1 VDLPL
6 GTTGFAAVV
15 LAGGTAARLDGAD
28 KASLEHAG
36 RTLLEWAVDALID
49 AHEVVVVGDPVPTTR
64 PVTFTRESPRYGGPV
79 AALLT
84 GRDALAR
91 QPTTLGVLAV
101 DMPHVT
107 AYTFRRLHE
116 AARGRDGAFLTDTG
130 GRRQLAGVLDVARL
144 DAVRPGHED
153 QHGMALH
160 RLLAGLDLAEVPPH
174 GDEGRDVDTW
184 ADVRDLQEDISNP
197 QRVGGCGPAPDLGN
211 LRT

>member
-1 VDLPL
+1 MDLPP
-6 GTTGFAAVV
+6 GTTRFAAVV

-36 RTLLEWAVDALID
+36 RTLLEWSIDALID
-49 AHEVVVVGDPVPTTR
+49 ASEVVVVGDPVPTTR
-64 PVTFTRESPRYGGPV
+64 PVTFTRESPRHGGPV

-91 QPTTLGVLAV
+91 PPLTLGVLAV

-116 AARGRDGAFLTDTG
+116 AALGRDGAFLTDAG
-130 GRRQLAGVLDVARL
+130 GRRQLAGVLDAARL
-144 DAVRPGHED
+144 DAVRPDHED

-160 RLLAGLDLAEVPPH
+160 RLLAGLDLAEVPPR

-184 ADVRDLQEDISNP
+184 ADVRDLQDDKS
-197 QRVGGCGPAPDLGN
+197 VS
-211 LRT
+211 